1 MYYKLP
7 SSERGKP
14 RNGSSLFSLHVARE
28 RGLSCPGTM
37 PPAGLQPPSGAVVDA
52 SAATIILNLTAIGA
66 RTAED
71 P

>member
-1 MYYKLP
+1 LI
-7 SSERGKP
+7 
-14 RNGSSLFSLHVARE
+14 VARE
-28 RGLSCPGTM
+28 ALSCPGTM

>member
-1 MYYKLP
+1 
-7 SSERGKP
+7 
-14 RNGSSLFSLHVARE
+14 VA
-28 RGLSCPGTM
+28 LS
-37 PPAGLQPPSGAVVDA
+37 VVDA